1 MFTTINKYSFIDAF
15 KKSDTYKNNF
25 SYEWLTALF
34 EYLEEYEDSTGTQIE
49 FDMVALC
56 CDYNEISIDKIEQET
71 GCESLND
78 LQDNTQ
84 VIEVDD
90 STIIYQAF

>member
-1 MFTTINKYSFIDAF
+1 MFSTINKYSFIDAF
-15 KKSDTYKNNF
+15 RKSDTYKNNF

-34 EYLEEYEDSTGTQIE
+34 EYLDEYEIE
-49 FDMVALC
+49 FDMVAIC

-90 STIIYQAF
+90 NTIIYQAF

>member
-1 MFTTINKYSFIDAF
+1 MFSTINKHSFIEAF
-15 KKSDTYKNNF
+15 RKSDTYKNNF

-56 CDYNEISIDKIEQET
+56 CYYNEISIDKIEQET

-78 LQDNTQ
+78 LQYNTQ
-84 VIEVDD
+84 VIEVNEN
-90 STIIYQAF
+90 TIIYQAF